1 MTGETPTTIV
11 SPATPELT
19 GLDWFASRLPTFAQI
34 IAVSGFPT
42 QLVIAAILIVG
53 VGMSPYSS
61 EGLSLQFVATLS
73 FIDTAV
79 VALLIFLFLRMSGE
93 NSHAVFFGG
102 RPIWPEFWRG
112 LVFVPV
118 LLITVSAI
126 VAGLRYLA
134 PWLNTVPV
142 NPLAAFMTNSFDA
155 AIFAVMV
162 ILAGGVREE
171 LQRGFILHR
180 CRQRLGNIWTGNLIF
195 GLVFGALHIEQGYD
209 LAVVIGLMG
218 MVWGATY
225 IRRGSVVAGMV
236 NHAGFN
242 ASMVVQQMLASS
254 LGITR

>member
-1 MTGETPTTIV
+1 MIADTSEP
-11 SPATPELT
+11 T
-19 GLDWFASRLPTFAQI
+19 GLDWVASRLPTFAQI

-42 QLVIAAILIVG
+42 QLLIAGILIVG
-53 VGMSPYSS
+53 VGMSPYSGG
-61 EGLSLQFVATLS
+61 GLSLQFIATVS
-73 FIDTAV
+73 FLDTAL
-79 VALLIFLFLRMSGE
+79 VALLIRLFLRMSGE
-93 NSHAVFFGG
+93 DSHAVFFGG

-118 LLITVSAI
+118 LLITVTAI

-142 NPLAAFMTNSFDA
+142 NPLAAFMTNPFDA
-155 AIFAVMV
+155 AIFTVMV

-195 GLVFGALHIEQGYD
+195 GLVFGALHVEQGYD

-225 IRRGSVVAGMV
+225 IHRRSVVAGMV

-242 ASMVVQQMLASS
+242 TAMVVQQMLAAS
-254 LGITR
+254 LGLTK